1 MAAAAAAAAAA
12 VKVEAAEDHKLR
24 KCIKPNNTLNIL
36 LFATVTKLYQL
47 GTYCVFRS
55 LFI

>member
-1 MAAAAAAAAAA
+1 MAAAAAAAA
-12 VKVEAAEDHKLR
+12 VMVGAAEDHKLR